1 MFLSTTCSLLPVVS
15 VSKLSKLAESKN
27 TKYQFHYGSGDS
39 PTEGISMLL
48 WMSCEWVMSITWW
61 FDWLVKIYSL
71 ELVRYENAA
80 HNFIRRVAVG
90 ILDWIIMSAMIQS
103 MYGLR
108 EICSSWEKHS
118 WAQFESCI
126 CGGVWWLGS
135 VVKPMT

>member
-90 ILDWIIMSAMIQS
+90 ILDWIIMSAMMTVYVWSTWNLLIMGETELS
-103 MYGLR
+103 TIWIMHLWRSLVAGV
-108 EICSSWEKHS
+108 
-118 WAQFESCI
+118 
-126 CGGVWWLGS
+126 CG
-135 VVKPMT
+135 